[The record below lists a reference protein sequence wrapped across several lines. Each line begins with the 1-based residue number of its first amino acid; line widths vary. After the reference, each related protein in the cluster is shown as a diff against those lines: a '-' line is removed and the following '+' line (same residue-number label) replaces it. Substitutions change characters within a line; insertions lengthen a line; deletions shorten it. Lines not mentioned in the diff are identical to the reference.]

1 MSNLQNKTALVTGA
15 SRGLGKGIALA
26 LAANGAEVIINY
38 PPFEEYPAEAVREI
52 EALGGK
58 AFALEA
64 DVSSYE
70 SVHLLYEQIREKA
83 GRLDILVNNAG
94 TSQAKDIF
102 ETGPEDWKHILDVNL
117 SSGFYCSKKAMEMMR
132 EQGWG
137 GRILFVSSMVAHQ
150 GALYGHVHY
159 AASKSGQL
167 GMMKTL
173 ARTGAP
179 LGITV
184 NAVAPGVIQTE
195 LLTRTHGEEG
205 VSALAGAIPL
215 GLGQPADV
223 GNAVAF
229 LCSEN
234 ARYITGAT
242 LDVNGGMYLR

>member
-1 MSNLQNKTALVTGA
+1 MNDLQNKIALVTGS

-26 LAANGAEVIINY
+26 LAEKGADVIINY
-38 PPFEEYPAEAVREI
+38 LPSEDYPADVVMEI
-52 EALGGK
+52 EKRGSK
-58 AFALEA
+58 AIVLEA
-64 DVSSYE
+64 DVSRPGN
-70 SVHLLYEQIREKA
+70 VALLFEQIRLKA
-83 GRLDILVNNAG
+83 GRLDILINNAG
-94 TSQAKDIF
+94 ISQAKDIF
-102 ETGPEDWKHILDVNL
+102 ETEPEDWQHILEVNL
-117 SSGFYCSKKAMEMMR
+117 SSGFYCSRKAMEMMR
-132 EQGWG
+132 DQGRG
-137 GRILFVSSMVAHQ
+137 GRIVFVSSMVAHQ
-150 GALYGHVHY
+150 GALFGHVHY

-195 LLTRTHGEEG
+195 LLTRTHGEKG
-205 VSALAGAIPL
+205 VSQLAGNIPL
-215 GLGQPADV
+215 GIGRPEDV

-229 LCSEN
+229 LCSDN